1 MKFFAALVALLPAAA
16 LAAPSLVAR
25 QSAAH
30 PFVMDSVACGCV
42 NASGQM
48 DNHGDC
54 IYVAGDTRANVGDVS
69 GLCYKRVSWAR
80 DMPSVFTA
88 EFCANKWINGV
99 KGATPVC
106 KPVKLCD
113 NYDGGWAPC
122 NL

>member
-1 MKFFAALVALLPAAA
+1 
-16 LAAPSLVAR
+16 
-25 QSAAH
+25 
-30 PFVMDSVACGCV
+30 MDSVACGCV

-69 GLCYKRVSWAR
+69 GLVSASPKDSIYLFLSFFSPLLAMLTCHFSLLQCYKRVSWAR